1 MYFNHQDL
9 ENQNDTS
16 TKKYFKQHGLE
27 KLNDTPT

>member
-1 MYFNHQDL
+1 MYFNHQDF
-9 ENQNDTS
+9 EKQNDKS